1 MRVISE
7 LAQANEA
14 LDDFPYDRRE
24 DGRHPG
30 AAPVETTVYRIAVRD
45 LDVAWSIGVFDH
57 EQTRMQSVRINLDLE
72 AVPLSDWEAD
82 DYQAVPC
89 YAEMAKRIET
99 LAAEGHVKL
108 VETLASRIADMCL
121 EDPRILSACVRVE
134 KPEALANAATV
145 GVEIRR
151 HRPQKS

>member
-1 MRVISE
+1 MRVISD
-7 LAQANEA
+7 LAHAETA
-14 LDDFPYDRRE
+14 LDDYAYDPR
-24 DGRHPG
+24 P
-30 AAPVETTVYRIAVRD
+30 APSGTEAPQTTVYRIAVRD

-72 AVPLSDWEAD
+72 AMPLEDWEAD
-82 DYQAVPC
+82 EYQAVPC
-89 YAEMAKRIET
+89 YAGMAQRIET

-121 EDPRILSACVRVE
+121 EDPRILSAQVRVE
-134 KPEALANAATV
+134 KPEALTNAASV

-151 HRPQKS
+151 HRARPA